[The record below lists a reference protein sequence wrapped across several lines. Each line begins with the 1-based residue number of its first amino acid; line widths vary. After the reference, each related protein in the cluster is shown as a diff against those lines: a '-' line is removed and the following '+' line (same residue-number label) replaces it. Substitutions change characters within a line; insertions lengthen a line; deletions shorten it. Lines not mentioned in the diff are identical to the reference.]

1 MSMLITSKSNPVIK
15 SVQSLADKK
24 YRKELQLYIVE
35 GVKSV
40 NECIAAGC
48 EIDRIFCVEELEHG
62 FAGATIVTE
71 SVFKSISSEKTPQ
84 GVLAV
89 VKIPQIRLKTPQ
101 SCCLLLDCIQDPGN
115 LGTIIR
121 TANAAG
127 YKDIYCVN
135 CTDPYSPKAVR
146 ASMSG
151 IFFVN
156 IYQDTKEETLSV
168 LKDIPLICADMS
180 GEDIFKFNPPETHCL
195 CIGNEGAGI
204 SNEIRNSA
212 EYTVKIPMRS
222 TCESL
227 NAAVSAGIAM
237 YALKN
242 KIER

>member
-1 MSMLITSKSNPVIK
+1 MLITSKSNPVIK

-24 YRKELQLYIVE
+24 FRKQQQLYIVE
-35 GVKSV
+35 GIKPVR
-40 NECIAAGC
+40 ECIYAGC
-48 EIDRIFCVEELEHG
+48 AIERIICVEGLENS
-62 FAGATIVTE
+62 FAGATVVTE

-89 VKIPQIRLKTPQ
+89 VKLPQ
-101 SCCLLLDCIQDPGN
+101 SSIKPPQSKCLLLDCIQDPGN

-127 YKDIYCVN
+127 YSEIYAVN

-156 IYQDTKEETLSV
+156 IYQGTRAEV
-168 LKDIPLICADMS
+168 LEALKGVSLICADMC
-180 GEDIFKFNPPETHCL
+180 GDDIFSFSPPEKFCL
-195 CIGNEGAGI
+195 CIGNEGSGI
-204 SNEIRNSA
+204 SGEIKKRA
-212 EYTVKIPMRS
+212 AFTVKIPMRS

-237 YALKN
+237 YALVTK
-242 KIER
+242 